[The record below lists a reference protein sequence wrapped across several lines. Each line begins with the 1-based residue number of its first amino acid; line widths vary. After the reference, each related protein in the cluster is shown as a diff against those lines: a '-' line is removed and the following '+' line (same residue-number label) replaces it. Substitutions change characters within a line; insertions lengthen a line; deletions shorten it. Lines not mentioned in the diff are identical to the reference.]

1 MLEPAGPE
9 VDQASSATSKS
20 AVSRRFVESTKARLA
35 EFRSRP
41 LGDRRWL
48 VVYIDGFGLADEAMV
63 GALGIDE
70 DGNKV
75 PLSLAHGTTE
85 DKAVCRH

>member
-1 MLEPAGPE
+1 MLTGVSTRAYGSVLEPAGPE

-20 AVSRRFVESTKARLA
+20 AVSCRFVETTKARLE
-35 EFRSRP
+35 EFRSWP

-48 VVYIDGFGLADEAMV
+48 VVYIDGFHLADEAMI

-70 DGNKV
+70 DGN
-75 PLSLAHGTTE
+75 
-85 DKAVCRH
+85 